1 VRIEADD
8 CDSTDGQQRCA
19 RNTGLSLQRFPRAE
33 PQEETRRR
41 KVDLAVLPTA
51 QALGVLTGTTK
62 DTSAVLHL
70 TW

>member
-1 VRIEADD
+1 M
-8 CDSTDGQQRCA
+8 QQV
-19 RNTGLSLQRFPRAE
+19 
-33 PQEETRRR
+33 QEETRRR